1 MSARGKFLMASVRV
15 ESDSMGKDK
24 LWGSQT
30 QRSLEHFSIGH
41 ELIVTAGRR
50 LLRMYRTENGGWN

>member
-1 MSARGKFLMASVRV
+1 
-15 ESDSMGKDK
+15 MGKDQ

-41 ELIVTAGRR
+41 DLIVTAGGR
-50 LLRMYRTENGGWN
+50 LLRMYGTENGGWN